1 MCILHYTFSTWLTAV
16 YIQFHWFWFSS
27 SLTINM
33 AGGDKIKL
41 FQFIQRTYQLFGI
54 YPLQSNQNRSPI
66 NWRKFGFLF
75 NLVQFFLSTIAYLL
89 IEANSLNKY
98 GMGFYTSIT
107 IAVFSFFWKME
118 NISNYIE
125 NCERFIEK
133 SEYEIL

>member
-1 MCILHYTFSTWLTAV
+1 MCILHYTYSVWLTAV
-16 YIQFHWFWFSS
+16 FIRFHLFSFSS
-27 SLTINM
+27 SLTSNM

-41 FQFIQRTYQLFGI
+41 FQFIQRTYQTFGI
-54 YPLQSNQNRSPI
+54 YPLQSNQNGSAI
-66 NWRKFGFLF
+66 NLRKFGFLF
-75 NLVQFFLSTIAYLL
+75 NLVQFFLSTTAYLL

-107 IAVFSFFWKME
+107 IAVFSFFWKMK

-133 SEYEIL
+133 SEY